1 MVGEVVTHVRF
12 GRGIVTAFTAPRIE
26 IAFDDGAVKTFAYP
40 LSAKRFLRFERT
52 EAQRQAERDCEQA
65 EVIARE
71 REQAMLEEK
80 RRKAEE
86 EAVRRIEAQR
96 EKKAAAAKRSA
107 AMRKTK
113 TTTGGKAP

>member
-40 LSAKRFLRFERT
+40 LSAKRFLRFERR
-52 EAQRQAERDCEQA
+52 EAQERAERDCEQA
-65 EVIARE
+65 EVVARE
-71 REQAMLEEK
+71 REQAILEEK

-86 EAVRRIEAQR
+86 EALQRIEAQR

-107 AMRKTK
+107 TMRKTK